1 MKLKA
6 IQEKEMMAAQEN
18 RIKRFNAS

>member
-18 RIKRFNAS
+18 RAKRFNAS